1 MKKIISL
8 LKYVVPTTLLV
19 LMLSFLIVTTT
30 QAGTLSAVYVFL
42 SRLKINLNGTGTQ
55 AVEMILA
62 IDTSTPVASGSTI
75 KIEFPDAEDAKW
87 CRTAGTLTVSGI
99 AGSAVD
105 LPASNWSID
114 AALPTTGTLTATCT
128 QGGTG
133 TVDTITISNVG
144 ALTAGTTYGVK
155 ISSGTGIIGTDS
167 TAGDHILNISV
178 NVGGVPVDSKS
189 IKIYL
194 VNDDTVV
201 VTATVADIAYVSCT
215 IESNSVN
222 LGTLYPGGTYVT
234 GSHTIG
240 TSTSSNGYYWAVY
253 GTGDGS
259 TDAGLWHTPTLIQS
273 GPTATL
279 NLASSTVYGFGITL
293 SDPDYVDETNQGA
306 ATVPTNFKNTTP
318 GVFGTIDRLYSG
330 AKLVLYQNG
339 TQGSA
344 ESSTVTYGAKA
355 QPTAT
360 PGAYTEYV
368 YFICGGYY

>member
-1 MKKIISL
+1 VKKIISF
-8 LKYVVPTTLLV
+8 LKYVIPSTLLV
-19 LMLSFLIVTTT
+19 LILSFLIVTAT

-62 IDTSTPVASGSTI
+62 IDTSTSVASGSTI
-75 KIEFPDAEDAKW
+75 KIEFPDAEDGKW
-87 CRTAGTLTVSGI
+87 CRTAGALTVTGI
-99 AGSAVD
+99 TGSAVD
-105 LPASNWSID
+105 LTSPSNWSID
-114 AALPTTGTLTATCT
+114 AALPTTDTLTATCT

-144 ALTAGTTYGVK
+144 ELTAGTTYGVN

-167 TAGDHILNISV
+167 TAGEHVLNISV

-189 IKIYL
+189 IKIHL

-201 VTATVADIAYVSCT
+201 VTATVADIASVSCS
-215 IESNSVN
+215 ISSNSVN
-222 LGTLYPGGTYVT
+222 LGTLYPGGTYAV
-234 GSHTIG
+234 GSNTIG
-240 TSTSSNGYYWAVY
+240 ASTTSNGYYWAVY

-259 TDAGLWHTPTLIQS
+259 TDAGLWSGSTLIQS

-279 NLASSTVYGFGITL
+279 NLASATVFGFGMTL
-293 SDPDYVDETNQGA
+293 SDPDGTDP
-306 ATVPTNFKNTTP
+306 ATVTTNFVDTTP
-318 GVFGTIDRLYSG
+318 GIFGTIDRLYSG

-339 TQGSA
+339 SQLST
-344 ESSTVTYGAKA
+344 EPSTVTYGAKA

-360 PGAYTEYV
+360 LGTYTEYV

>member
-1 MKKIISL
+1 MKKIISF
-8 LKYVVPTTLLV
+8 LKYVIPTILLV
-19 LMLSFLIVTTT
+19 LMLSFLIVTAT
-30 QAGTLSAVYVFL
+30 QAATLSAVYVFL

-62 IDTSTPVASGSTI
+62 IDTSTAVGSGSTI

-87 CRTAGTLTVSGI
+87 CRSAGALTVTGVTN
-99 AGSAVD
+99 SAAD
-105 LPASNWSID
+105 LASTNWSID
-114 AALPTTGTLTATCT
+114 AALPTTGTLAATCA

-155 ISSGTGIIGTDS
+155 ISAGTGTIGTDS
-167 TAGDHILNISV
+167 TAGEHILNISV
-178 NVGGVPVDSKS
+178 NAGGVPVDSKS

-201 VTATVADIAYVSCT
+201 VTATVADIASVSCS
-215 IESNSVN
+215 ISSNSVN
-222 LGTLYPGGTYVT
+222 LGTLYPGGTYAT

-240 TSTSSNGYYWAVY
+240 TSTTSNGYYWAVY

-259 TDAGLWHTPTLIQS
+259 TDAGLWSGTTLIQS

-279 NLASSTVYGFGITL
+279 DLASATVYGFGMTL
-293 SDPDYVDETNQGA
+293 SDPDGTDP
-306 ATVPTNFKNTTP
+306 ATVTTNFVNTTP
-318 GVFGTIDRLYSG
+318 GIFGTIDRLYSG

-339 TQGSA
+339 IQASS
-344 ESSTVTYGAKA
+344 EPSTVTYGAKA
-355 QPTAT
+355 QPTA
-360 PGAYTEYV
+360 PAGNYTEYV

>member
-1 MKKIISL
+1 VKKIVSF
-8 LKYVVPTTLLV
+8 LKYVIPTTLLV
-19 LMLSFLIVTTT
+19 LILSLLIVTAT

-62 IDTSTPVASGSTI
+62 IETSTSVASGSTI
-75 KIEFPDAEDAKW
+75 KIEFPDAEDTKW
-87 CRTAGTLTVSGI
+87 CRTAGALTVAGV

-114 AALPTTGTLTATCT
+114 AALPTTGTLAATCT
-128 QGGTG
+128 QGSTG
-133 TVDTITISNVG
+133 TVDTITISNIG

-155 ISSGTGIIGTDS
+155 ISGGTGTIGTDS
-167 TAGDHILNISV
+167 TAGEHILNISV

-201 VTATVADIAYVSCT
+201 VTATVADIASVSCS
-215 IESNSVN
+215 ISSNSVN
-222 LGTLYPGGTYVT
+222 LGTLYPGGTYAT

-240 TSTSSNGYYWAVY
+240 TSTTSNGYYWAVY

-259 TDAGLWHTPTLIQS
+259 TDAGLWSGTTLIQS
-273 GPTATL
+273 GPTPTL
-279 NLASSTVYGFGITL
+279 DLTSSTVYGFGITL
-293 SDPDYVDETNQGA
+293 SDPDGTDP
-306 ATVPTNFKNTTP
+306 ATVTTNFVNTTP
-318 GVFGTIDRLYSG
+318 GTFGTIDRLYSG

-339 TQGSA
+339 IQGSS
-344 ESSTVTYGAKA
+344 EPSTVTYGAKA
-355 QPTAT
+355 QPTAAA
-360 PGAYTEYV
+360 GNYTEYV

>member
-1 MKKIISL
+1 MKKIISFL
-8 LKYVVPTTLLV
+8 RYVIPTTLLV
-19 LMLSFLIVTTT
+19 LILSFLIVTAT

-42 SRLKINLNGTGTQ
+42 SRLKINLSGTGSE

-62 IDTSTPVASGSTI
+62 IDTSTSVASGSTI
-75 KIEFPDAEDAKW
+75 KIEFPDAEDTEW
-87 CRTAGTLTVSGI
+87 CRTAGALTVSGVTS
-99 AGSAVD
+99 SAVD
-105 LPASNWSID
+105 LASSNWSID
-114 AALPTTGTLTATCT
+114 EALPTSGTLTATCT
-128 QGGTG
+128 QGAGTG

-155 ISSGTGIIGTDS
+155 ISSGAGILGTAS
-167 TAGDHILNISV
+167 TAEEHVLSISV

-201 VTATVADIAYVSCT
+201 VTATVANIASVSCS
-215 IESNSVN
+215 ISSNSIN
-222 LGTLYPGGTYVT
+222 LGTLYPGGTYIT

-253 GTGDGS
+253 GKGNGS
-259 TDAGLWHTPTLIQS
+259 TDAGLWNGTTLIQS
-273 GPTATL
+273 GPTETL
-279 NLASSTVYGFGITL
+279 NLASATVSGFGMTL
-293 SDPDYVDETNQGA
+293 SDPDDTDS
-306 ATVPTNFKNTTP
+306 ATVTTNFKDTVP
-318 GVFGTIDRLYSG
+318 GLFGTIDRLYSG

-339 TQGSA
+339 PQSSP

-355 QPTAT
+355 PSDAT
-360 PGAYTEYV
+360 TGPYNESV